1 MLINEQERTGLSPLL
16 ERAAT
21 IRLEEEMFSQARQRG
36 LDLTGYLE
44 ELDPSRPESALDA
57 FERQL
62 ALAGIRVSG
71 SGSDIIDRFFST
83 KETSVLFPEY
93 VSRSVRAGMQDFRK
107 LDRIVASRT
116 RIDSDTYKTV
126 YMDDSVLDEEDL
138 QLARAGEGA
147 ALPKIELKT
156 AEHSIQIYKFG
167 RYLETSYEAIRR
179 RKAAVVS
186 IFLKAIGV
194 QLQKDKFAAA
204 IDVIVSGDGNSN
216 AATVQSTAGATLAY
230 SDLVTFSLAFDPY
243 ELNVMIANKSTAAA
257 ILNLTEFKDPG
268 VAVNFQLKGEIP
280 TPFGAQL
287 LVDESVPADKIIGI
301 DNRFALEEVYET
313 SVLTESEKLIR
324 QQLEGT
330 AISEVAGFGKIL
342 NSATRV
348 LNITG

>member
-83 KETSVLFPEY
+83 KAQLLVDESVPADKIIGIDNRFALEEVYETSVL
-93 VSRSVRAGMQDFRK
+93 
-107 LDRIVASRT
+107 
-116 RIDSDTYKTV
+116 
-126 YMDDSVLDEEDL
+126 DEGDL

-216 AATVQSTAGATLAY
+216 AATVQSTAGATLPG
-230 SDLVTFSLAFDPY
+230 FRSL
-243 ELNVMIANKSTAAA
+243 
-257 ILNLTEFKDPG
+257 
-268 VAVNFQLKGEIP
+268 
-280 TPFGAQL
+280 
-287 LVDESVPADKIIGI
+287 
-301 DNRFALEEVYET
+301 
-313 SVLTESEKLIR
+313 
-324 QQLEGT
+324 
-330 AISEVAGFGKIL
+330 
-342 NSATRV
+342 
-348 LNITG
+348 